1 MQTNLRPENVQ
12 LFYFVI
18 LKIESFQCELPSVNY
33 VKQKKRTVLQ
43 DSSCVLPRF
52 RVHDRV
58 FFLSG
63 PGLHKLSYSKMIQNS
78 LENRRRSKIK
88 QF

>member
-58 FFLSG
+58 FFVRTRPTQVELFQNDSEFSG
-63 PGLHKLSYSKMIQNS
+63 K
-78 LENRRRSKIK
+78 
-88 QF
+88 